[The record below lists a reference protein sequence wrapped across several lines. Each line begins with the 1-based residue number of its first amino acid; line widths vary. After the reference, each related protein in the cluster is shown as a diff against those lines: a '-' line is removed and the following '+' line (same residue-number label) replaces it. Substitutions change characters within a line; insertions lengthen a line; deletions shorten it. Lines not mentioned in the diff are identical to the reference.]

1 MSLRVNDTGD
11 SRFDLPPSPGKFRIC
26 EIFWVRPA
34 QSERNRPRGSVRIN
48 PMNPL
53 LSVEI
58 SYRAIKSNKVRSF
71 LTTLGIIIGVAAVIS
86 LVSITGGAKK
96 MIEGQLAFLGANSL
110 AVKSGKTT
118 KSNKTILVNNLKPLT
133 GKDVEA
139 IRNIEA
145 VKYVS
150 AISNTTAN
158 IVSGTRNVFTAV
170 VGTEKDFI
178 FINDW
183 FPEKGTFFNELDVK
197 ETALVCVLGKTVKE
211 NLFGSQDPVGES
223 VRIGK
228 YTYRVIGVMS
238 PIGPTPSGKDQDDIV
253 LLPYTSV
260 QKRLVG
266 AKSLDRITIFVD
278 PIYDLE
284 HTRREVEKTLRRQHG
299 IKDESEDDFSVIT
312 QQTQIKTIKNVSKI
326 LSVLLGSIASISLLV
341 GGIGIM
347 NIMLVSVGE
356 RTREIGIRLAVGAKE
371 KNILI
376 QFLIESVMLSIVGGA
391 IGTVAGIL
399 ISKVASALTGWPTQI
414 SILSILVAF
423 MFSAIVGIIFG
434 IYPAKKA
441 ATLNPIDALRY
452 E

>member
-1 MSLRVNDTGD
+1 
-11 SRFDLPPSPGKFRIC
+11 
-26 EIFWVRPA
+26 
-34 QSERNRPRGSVRIN
+34 
-48 PMNPL
+48 MNPL

-86 LVSITGGAKK
+86 LVSITGGAKN
-96 MIEGQLAFLGANSL
+96 MIEGQLASLGANSL
-110 AVKSGKTT
+110 VVSSGKKTKSGKTVLT
-118 KSNKTILVNNLKPLT
+118 GNIKPLT

-139 IRNIEA
+139 VRNLD
-145 VKYVS
+145 VTKYVS

-158 IVSGTRNVFTAV
+158 IVSGNRNVFTAV
-170 VGTEKDFI
+170 IGTGKDFI
-178 FINDW
+178 LINDW
-183 FPEKGTFFNELDVK
+183 FPERGTFFNELDVR
-197 ETALVCVLGKTVKE
+197 EAALVCVLGKTVKQ
-211 NLFGSQDPVGES
+211 NLFGSQDPVGKS

-266 AKSLDRITIFVD
+266 TKSLERITIFVD
-278 PIYDLE
+278 PAYDLGYAQAE
-284 HTRREVEKTLRRQHG
+284 IAKTLRRQHG
-299 IKDESEDDFSVIT
+299 IKDEAEDDFYVRT
-312 QQTQIKTIKNVSKI
+312 QQTQIKTIKNVSRI
-326 LSVLLGSIASISLLV
+326 LAVLLGSIASISLVV

-371 KNILI
+371 KNILV
-376 QFLIESVMLSIVGGA
+376 QFLIESVMLSLVGGA
-391 IGTVAGIL
+391 IGTAVGIL
-399 ISKVASALTGWPTQI
+399 VSKAASVLTGWPTQI
-414 SILSILVAF
+414 SVLSIFVAF
-423 MFSAIVGIIFG
+423 VFSAFVGIIFG

-441 ATLNPIDALRY
+441 AALNPIEALRY

>member
-1 MSLRVNDTGD
+1 
-11 SRFDLPPSPGKFRIC
+11 
-26 EIFWVRPA
+26 
-34 QSERNRPRGSVRIN
+34 
-48 PMNPL
+48 MNPL
-53 LSVEI
+53 LSVDI
-58 SYRAIKSNKVRSF
+58 SYRAIRSNKVRSF

-86 LVSITGGAKK
+86 LVSITGGAKN
-96 MIEGQLAFLGANSL
+96 MIEGQLASLGANSL
-110 AVKSGKTT
+110 AVKSGKIT
-118 KSNKTILVNNLKPLT
+118 KSGKTLVAGNVKPLT
-133 GKDVEA
+133 RKDVDA
-139 IRNIEA
+139 IKNLEA

-158 IVSGTRNVFTAV
+158 VVSGNRNVLTAV
-170 VGTEKDFI
+170 IGTGKDFI
-178 FINDW
+178 FINNW
-183 FPEKGTFFNELDVK
+183 FPERGTFFNEIDVR

-211 NLFGSQDPVGES
+211 NLFGSQDPIGKS

-228 YTYRVIGVMS
+228 YTYRIIGVMS

-266 AKSLDRITIFVD
+266 TRSLDRITIFVD
-278 PIYDLE
+278 PAYDLGYAQV
-284 HTRREVEKTLRRQHG
+284 EVEKTLRRQHG
-299 IKDESEDDFSVIT
+299 IKGEMEDDFSVKT
-312 QQTQIKTIKNVSKI
+312 QQTQIKTIKNVSRI
-326 LSVLLGSIASISLLV
+326 LTVLLGSIASISLVV

-371 KNILI
+371 KNILV
-376 QFLIESVMLSIVGGA
+376 QFLIESVLLSLVGGA
-391 IGTVAGIL
+391 IGTAVGIL
-399 ISKVASALTGWPTQI
+399 ISKVVSALTGWPTQI

-423 MFSAIVGIIFG
+423 LFSALVGIVFG

-441 ATLNPIDALRY
+441 AALNPIEALRY

>member
-1 MSLRVNDTGD
+1 
-11 SRFDLPPSPGKFRIC
+11 
-26 EIFWVRPA
+26 
-34 QSERNRPRGSVRIN
+34 
-48 PMNPL
+48 MNPL

-71 LTTLGIIIGVAAVIS
+71 LTTLGIIIGIAAVIS
-86 LVSITGGAKK
+86 LVSITGGAKN
-96 MIEGQLAFLGANSL
+96 MIEGQLASLGANSL
-110 AVKSGKTT
+110 SVKSGKIT
-118 KSNKTILVNNLKPLT
+118 KSGKTLFASNLKPLT
-133 GKDVEA
+133 GNDVEA
-139 IRNIEA
+139 IGDLEA

-158 IVSGTRNVFTAV
+158 VVSGNSNVFTAV
-170 VGTEKDFI
+170 IGTGKDFI

-183 FPEKGTFFNELDVK
+183 FPEMGTFFNEIDVR
-197 ETALVCVLGKTVKE
+197 EAALVCVLGKTVKE
-211 NLFGSQDPVGES
+211 NLFGGQDPIGKS
-223 VRIGK
+223 LRIGK

-266 AKSLDRITIFVD
+266 TKSLDRITIFVD
-278 PIYDLE
+278 PAYDL
-284 HTRREVEKTLRRQHG
+284 TLAQGEVEKVLRRQHG
-299 IKDESEDDFSVIT
+299 IRDETEDDFYVKT
-312 QQTQIKTIKNVSKI
+312 QQTQIKTIKNVSRI
-326 LSVLLGSIASISLLV
+326 LTVLLGSIASISLVV

-376 QFLIESVMLSIVGGA
+376 QFLIESVLLSLVGGA
-391 IGTVAGIL
+391 IGTAVGIL

-414 SILSILVAF
+414 SLLAILVAF
-423 MFSAIVGIIFG
+423 LFSALVGIVFG

-441 ATLNPIDALRY
+441 AQLNPIEALRY

>member
-1 MSLRVNDTGD
+1 
-11 SRFDLPPSPGKFRIC
+11 
-26 EIFWVRPA
+26 
-34 QSERNRPRGSVRIN
+34 
-48 PMNPL
+48 MNPL
-53 LSVEI
+53 LSIEI

-86 LVSITGGAKK
+86 LVSITGGAKN
-96 MIEGQLAFLGANSL
+96 MIEGQLASLGANSL
-110 AVKSGKTT
+110 VVNSGKRTKSGKTVVT
-118 KSNKTILVNNLKPLT
+118 GNVKPLT
-133 GKDVEA
+133 GKDVDA
-139 IRNIEA
+139 IGDLEA
-145 VKYVS
+145 VKYAS

-158 IVSGTRNVFTAV
+158 LVSGNRNVFTAV
-170 VGTEKDFI
+170 IGTGKDFI

-183 FPEKGTFFNELDVK
+183 FPERGTFFNELDVR

-211 NLFGSQDPVGES
+211 NLFGSQDPVGKS

-260 QKRLVG
+260 QKRLLG
-266 AKSLDRITIFVD
+266 TRSLNRITIFVE
-278 PIYDLE
+278 PAYDLAYAQAE
-284 HTRREVEKTLRRQHG
+284 IEKTLRRQHG
-299 IKDESEDDFSVIT
+299 IKDGMEDDFFVRT
-312 QQTQIKTIKNVSKI
+312 QQTQINTIKNVSRI
-326 LSVLLGSIASISLLV
+326 LTVLLGSIASISLVV

-371 KNILI
+371 KNILV
-376 QFLIESVMLSIVGGA
+376 QFLIESVLLSLIGGA
-391 IGTVAGIL
+391 VGTAAGIL

-414 SILSILVAF
+414 SVLSILVAF
-423 MFSAIVGIIFG
+423 LFSAFVGIVFG

-441 ATLNPIDALRY
+441 AALNPIDALRY

>member
-1 MSLRVNDTGD
+1 
-11 SRFDLPPSPGKFRIC
+11 
-26 EIFWVRPA
+26 
-34 QSERNRPRGSVRIN
+34 
-48 PMNPL
+48 MNPL

-71 LTTLGIIIGVAAVIS
+71 LTTLGIIIGIAAVIS
-86 LVSITGGAKK
+86 LVSITGGAKN
-96 MIEGQLAFLGANSL
+96 MIEGQLASLGANSL
-110 AVKSGKTT
+110 SVKSGKIT
-118 KSNKTILVNNLKPLT
+118 KSGKTLFASNLKPLT
-133 GKDVEA
+133 GNDVEA
-139 IRNIEA
+139 IGDLEA

-158 IVSGTRNVFTAV
+158 VVSGNSNVFTAV
-170 VGTEKDFI
+170 IGTGKDFI

-183 FPEKGTFFNELDVK
+183 FPEMGTFFNEIDVR
-197 ETALVCVLGKTVKE
+197 EAALVCVLGKTVKE
-211 NLFGSQDPVGES
+211 NLFGGQDPIGKS
-223 VRIGK
+223 LRIGK

-266 AKSLDRITIFVD
+266 TKSLDRITIFVD
-278 PIYDLE
+278 PAYDL
-284 HTRREVEKTLRRQHG
+284 TLAQGEVEKALRRQHG
-299 IKDESEDDFSVIT
+299 IRDETEDDFYVKT
-312 QQTQIKTIKNVSKI
+312 QQTQIKTIKNVSRI
-326 LSVLLGSIASISLLV
+326 LTVLLGSIASISLVV

-376 QFLIESVMLSIVGGA
+376 QFLIESVLLSLVGGA
-391 IGTVAGIL
+391 IGTAVGIL

-414 SILSILVAF
+414 SLLAIMVAF
-423 MFSAIVGIIFG
+423 LFSALVGIVFG

-441 ATLNPIDALRY
+441 AQLNPIEALRY

>member
-1 MSLRVNDTGD
+1 
-11 SRFDLPPSPGKFRIC
+11 
-26 EIFWVRPA
+26 
-34 QSERNRPRGSVRIN
+34 
-48 PMNPL
+48 MNPL
-53 LSVEI
+53 LSVDI

-86 LVSITGGAKK
+86 LVSITGGAKN
-96 MIEGQLAFLGANSL
+96 MIEGQLASLGANSL
-110 AVKSGKTT
+110 VVKSGKIT
-118 KSNKTILVNNLKPLT
+118 KSGKTLFASNLKPLT
-133 GKDVEA
+133 GNDVEA
-139 IRNIEA
+139 IGNLEV

-150 AISNTTAN
+150 AISSTTEN
-158 IVSGTRNVFTAV
+158 IVSGNRNVFTAV
-170 VGTEKDFI
+170 IGTGKDFI

-183 FPEKGTFFNELDVK
+183 FPERGTFFNELDVK

-211 NLFGSQDPVGES
+211 NLFGNQNPIGKS

-260 QKRLVG
+260 QKRLLG
-266 AKSLDRITIFVD
+266 TKSLNRITIFVD
-278 PIYDLE
+278 PAYDLE
-284 HTRREVEKTLRRQHG
+284 YAKGEIEKTLRRQHG
-299 IKDESEDDFSVIT
+299 IKDGVEDDFSVRT
-312 QQTQIKTIKNVSKI
+312 QQTQIKTIKNVSRI
-326 LSVLLGSIASISLLV
+326 LTILLGSIASISLVV

-376 QFLIESVMLSIVGGA
+376 QFLIESVLLSLVGGA
-391 IGTVAGIL
+391 IGTVLGIL
-399 ISKVASALTGWPTQI
+399 ISKIASALTGWPTQI
-414 SILSILVAF
+414 SVLSILVAF
-423 MFSAIVGIIFG
+423 LFSAMVGIVFG

-441 ATLNPIDALRY
+441 AALNPIDALRY